1 MTAVGSRQVYTIVVA
16 QLWPVCC
23 ILLPDSGAQCAMHGD
38 NKSAGSFLCVLIAPV
53 PNFLSGQAFGVEL
66 FAASVEQGDVI
77 TQTGIGL
84 IPNSCPNTQQLYDEE
99 KLVILAK

>member
-1 MTAVGSRQVYTIVVA
+1 MCYALVIINLRA
-16 QLWPVCC
+16 P
-23 ILLPDSGAQCAMHGD
+23 
-38 NKSAGSFLCVLIAPV
+38 CVLIAPV

-77 TQTGIGL
+77 TQTGIRL

-99 KLVILAK
+99 KLVILAVFGKHLHKKANVCMEY